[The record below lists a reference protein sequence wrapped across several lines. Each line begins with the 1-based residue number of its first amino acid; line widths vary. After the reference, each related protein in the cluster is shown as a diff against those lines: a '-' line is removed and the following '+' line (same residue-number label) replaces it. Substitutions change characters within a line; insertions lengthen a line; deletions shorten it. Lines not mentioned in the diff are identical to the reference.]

1 MTMWA
6 GQGGGRLGAVAMRLA
21 HTIGATALADRFG
34 ALGFSRLEA
43 GRLEASRGCLLMLH
57 RVAPADQWA
66 NLPNRDF
73 HIDAA
78 FLGRALDYLVGT
90 GWAVVTMTEA
100 VSRIRAGDGRRFV
113 NVSIDDVYRD
123 SIEIAVPIFRSRN
136 LPVTLFV
143 TTGIPDRTMSLWA
156 AGLETILLERGTVT
170 LDDSTTA
177 DAHSAAQKRR
187 LFARLSAAWEADRPE
202 ARYAGFCALNGYD
215 IGALHDRHAVTWDM
229 LNALRNDPCVEI
241 GGHTMTHPR
250 LSALPADRVQSEIAG
265 CRARLQDR
273 LSRPVQ
279 HFAFPYGR
287 QADCGEREFAIT
299 RAAGFASAATTR
311 KGLVGVRDRDRLHA
325 LPRNTLN
332 GAHRHTAQLEVHL
345 SGLGGLIARGLRAV

>member
-6 GQGGGRLGAVAMRLA
+6 GQGSGRLGAVAMRLA
-21 HTIGATALADRFG
+21 HASGATALAGHLGSMETSRFG
-34 ALGFSRLEA
+34 AG
-43 GRLEASRGCLLMLH
+43 RGCLLMFH
-57 RVAPADQWA
+57 RVAPPDQWA
-66 NLPNRDF
+66 GLPNREF

-100 VSRIRAGDGRRFV
+100 VSRIRAGDDGRFV

-123 SIEIAVPIFRSRN
+123 SIEIAVPIFRARN

-143 TTGIPDRTMSLWA
+143 TTGIPDRTMSLWTA
-156 AGLETILLERGTVT
+156 SLETILLERDTVT
-170 LDDSTTA
+170 LDDSTPA
-177 DAHSAAQKRR
+177 EAHSAAQKRR
-187 LFARLSAAWEADRPE
+187 LFARLSAAWETDRPE
-202 ARYAGFCALNGYD
+202 ARYARFCALNGYD
-215 IGALHDRHAVTWDM
+215 IDALRDRHAVTWEM
-229 LNALRNDPCVEI
+229 LDALRDDPCVEI

-250 LSALPADRVQSEIAG
+250 LSALTADQAQSEIVG

-273 LSRPVQ
+273 LGRSIQ

-287 QADCGEREFAIT
+287 RADCGEREFAIA
-299 RAAGFASAATTR
+299 RAAGFVSAATTR
-311 KGLVGVRDRDRLHA
+311 KGLAGVGDRNRLHA

-332 GAHRHTAQLEVHL
+332 GAHRHTAQMEVHL
-345 SGLGGLIARGLRAV
+345 SGLGGLIARALRAI

>member
-1 MTMWA
+1 MTLWA

-21 HTIGATALADRFG
+21 HASGATALADRFG
-34 ALGFSRLEA
+34 ALGSSRPET
-43 GRLEASRGCLLMLH
+43 GRGCLLMFH

-66 NLPNRDF
+66 GLPNRDF

-78 FLGRALDYLVGT
+78 FLGQALDYLVAT
-90 GWAVVTMTEA
+90 GWAVVTMNEA
-100 VSRIRAGDGRRFV
+100 VSRIRAGDVGRFV

-123 SIEIAVPIFRSRN
+123 SIESAVPIFRSRN

-143 TTGIPDRTMSLWA
+143 TTGIPDRTMSLWT
-156 AGLETILLERGTVT
+156 AGLEAILLERDTVT
-170 LDDSTTA
+170 LDDSTA
-177 DAHSAAQKRR
+177 AEAHSAPQKRR
-187 LFARLSAAWEADRPE
+187 LFARLSAAWETDRPA
-202 ARYAGFCALNGYD
+202 ARYAQFCALNGYD
-215 IGALHDRHAVTWDM
+215 VDTLHDRHAVTWEM
-229 LNALRNDPCVEI
+229 LDALRDDPCVEI

-250 LSALPADRVQSEIAG
+250 LSALTADQAQSEIAG
-265 CRARLQDR
+265 CQARLQDR
-273 LSRPVQ
+273 LGRPVQ

-311 KGLVGVRDRDRLHA
+311 KGLVGVGDRDRLHA

-332 GAHRHTAQLEVHL
+332 GAHRHTAQMEVHL